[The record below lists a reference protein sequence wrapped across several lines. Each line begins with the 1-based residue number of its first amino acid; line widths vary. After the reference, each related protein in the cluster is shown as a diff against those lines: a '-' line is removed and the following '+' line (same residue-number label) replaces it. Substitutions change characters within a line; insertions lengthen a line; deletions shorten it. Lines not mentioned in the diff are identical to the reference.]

1 MPIDPLG
8 SVGINSFPIQLIAA
22 PHLPNPSSGL
32 YFSYALVVISD
43 AVKNGTFLLI
53 ATYADP
59 EYAGIFDE
67 SNLFC
72 AVVVVVVVAFVA
84 VVVTCVVVWGAT
96 TVESVLFE
104 LLLLLDDDSGVLLV
118 VELSDDKLSS
128 FIDEVSTALEV
139 LADFESTCEMLS
151 IKLQLDDDMQIAADN
166 NRDMSLRLRLL
177 IVI

>member
-1 MPIDPLG
+1 M
-8 SVGINSFPIQLIAA
+8 
-22 PHLPNPSSGL
+22 
-32 YFSYALVVISD
+32 
-43 AVKNGTFLLI
+43 
-53 ATYADP
+53 
-59 EYAGIFDE
+59 
-67 SNLFC
+67 
-72 AVVVVVVVAFVA
+72 VVVVVVAFVA

-118 VELSDDKLSS
+118 VELSDDKSSS

-139 LADFESTCEMLS
+139 LADFESTCELLS